1 MNPAALHK
9 IGYGMYVIGSRMG
22 ERLNAQIANTVF
34 QITSDPPTVAVSIN
48 KKNLTYEFIKA
59 SGVFTASVICQD
71 ADLSFIGRFGF
82 KSGRDANKL
91 EGINYKIGQTQAPI
105 VLDNAVSYIEVKVTR
120 EVDMGS
126 HTIFI
131 GDVIEADVLTERVC
145 MTYAYYHDIKRGV
158 TPPAAPSFIKDEKQ
172 AEAGLAVAATTMAS
186 PAAPSSAAAAAVGQK
201 WRCTVCG
208 YIYDPAQGDADG
220 GIKPGTLFED
230 LPNGWVCPVCGAD
243 KSAFEKI

>member
-22 ERLNAQIANTVF
+22 DRLNAQIANTVF

-48 KKNLTYEFIKA
+48 KKNLTHEFIKA

-71 ADLSFIGRFGF
+71 ADLAFIGRFGF
-82 KSGRDANKL
+82 KSGRDADKL
-91 EGINYKIGQTQAPI
+91 QGVNYRIGQTKAPI
-105 VLDNAVSYIEVKVTR
+105 VLDNAVSYLEVKVTR
-120 EVDMGS
+120 EVDMGT

-131 GDVIEADVLTERVC
+131 GDVVDAEVLMERVC

-158 TPPAAPSFIKDEKQ
+158 TPPTAPSFIKDEKRVEP
-172 AEAGLAVAATTMAS
+172 APAAAPAPAS
-186 PAAPSSAAAAAVGQK
+186 PASAAPAGQK
-201 WRCTVCG
+201 HRCTVCG
-208 YIYDPAQGDADG
+208 YIYDPAEGDADS

-230 LPNGWVCPVCGAD
+230 LPAGWVCPVCGAD